1 MKKIDALLA
10 ITVIITIVLLFWPFA
25 VWADTLALILRVIS
39 SFAAQTLL
47 FRIAKRNIIKTIPA
61 ILTGA
66 FAAWGTYLYFTS
78 PNWCDATFWGSL
90 IADYVSPFVCCTVV
104 LIVYLLMS
112 KKASNENCR
121 TVYWA
126 NNRIEMQYVDGHP
139 GVEEEIK

>member
-1 MKKIDALLA
+1 MKKTIDTLLA
-10 ITVIITIVLLFWPFA
+10 IVVIITALLLFWPFA
-25 VWADTLALILRVIS
+25 MWTDTLSLILRVIS

-47 FRIAKRNIIKTIPA
+47 CRIAKENIVKTIPA

-78 PNWCDATFWGSL
+78 PNWCGTTFWGSL

-112 KKASNENCR
+112 KKS
-121 TVYWA
+121 
-126 NNRIEMQYVDGHP
+126 
-139 GVEEEIK
+139 KL